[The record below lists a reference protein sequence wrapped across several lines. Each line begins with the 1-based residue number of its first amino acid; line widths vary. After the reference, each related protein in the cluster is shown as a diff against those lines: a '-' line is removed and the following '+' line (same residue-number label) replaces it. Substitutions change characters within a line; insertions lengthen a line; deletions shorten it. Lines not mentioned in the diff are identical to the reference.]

1 MLFDTE
7 SRLYYKQYDLEYDV
21 RGNGDTVHKAD
32 RMKLDLFFDP
42 FRRAAEQAVLVNCTK
57 MLNLRSEVEGDAFS
71 DQSRVLAVKMHATME
86 IVRQSGGF
94 LYERGESRASVP
106 QIGGLPY
113 QTVQVDGPVRR
124 RVGFPN
130 KIGNQSGRRWR
141 VFRDGRRH
149 NLKKL
154 QIYGSGGGDG
164 GGLRPEAAVSQ
175 MHGNPAVI

>member
-7 SRLYYKQYDLEYDV
+7 SRLYYKQYDLECDV

-42 FRRAAEQAVLVNCTK
+42 FRRAAEQTELVNCTK

-94 LYERGESRASVP
+94 LYERGESRVSVP
-106 QIGGLPY
+106 QIGGGCR
-113 QTVQVDGPVRR
+113 TKR
-124 RVGFPN
+124 F
-130 KIGNQSGRRWR
+130 KSMGRYGGEWVSRT
-141 VFRDGRRH
+141 
-149 NLKKL
+149 KL
-154 QIYGSGGGDG
+154 ATKAGGGGGSSGTG
-164 GGLRPEAAVSQ
+164 GGT
-175 MHGNPAVI
+175 I